1 MRLKITHEIQFRFE
15 EPASYAIQT
24 VRMTPRN
31 SDSQFVVDW
40 RIDVSRDCHLAPVD
54 DPYGNLTHTFSLD
67 GPIDELTLVATGE
80 VLTDEMHGV
89 VRGARDRMPHALFLR
104 ATPLTSAR
112 TAVKAL
118 AETIVASH
126 PDDPLGQLHAL
137 NRVVRET
144 VAQEFA
150 PVADS
155 SAGKALYEAR
165 GDDAALAHVFIAAV
179 RGMGYPA
186 RFVSGYVW
194 RADSEAATPAPHAW
208 AEVYLDGGL
217 GWVGFDPMEGVSPT
231 DAYVRVAIGL
241 DGLDASPLRG
251 VRTGGR
257 GETQVTRVRVE
268 QIIDKPRGGARG
280 DALAPLPLASDA

>member
-24 VRMTPRN
+24 LRMTPRN

-54 DPYGNLTHTFSLD
+54 DPFGNLTHTFSLD

-89 VRGARDRMPHALFLR
+89 VRGARDRMPHGLFLR
-104 ATPLTSAR
+104 ATPLTTAR
-112 TAVKAL
+112 SAVKAL
-118 AETIVASH
+118 AEEVARTY
-126 PDDPLGQLHAL
+126 PDDALGQLHAL
-137 NRVVRET
+137 NRLVRET
-144 VAQEFA
+144 IASEFD
-150 PVADS
+150 PVADT

-165 GDDAALAHVFIAAV
+165 GDDAALTHVFIAAA
-179 RGMGYPA
+179 RTLGCPA
-186 RFVSGYVW
+186 RFVSGYLY
-194 RADSEAATPAPHAW
+194 RPEGEAETTAPHAW
-208 AEVYLDGGL
+208 AEVHLAGGL
-217 GWVGFDPMEGVSPT
+217 GWVGFDPTEAVSPT

-251 VRTGGR
+251 VRTGGH
-257 GETQVTRVRVE
+257 GETQITRVKVE
-268 QIIDKPRGGARG
+268 PIIDRPRGPGRGELMPAR
-280 DALAPLPLASDA
+280 LLASDA